1 MYARPVTLHIIKLLY
16 INAMRRFMFTCA
28 GTPLALPYQEFTKG
42 MNPLAPSVRKG
53 KRHVR
58 NKAFLGKVHPMKR
71 NDMQKRGNT
80 HGGNDGHVEKSP

>member
-42 MNPLAPSVRKG
+42 MNPLAPDVY
-53 KRHVR
+53 KR
-58 NKAFLGKVHPMKR
+58 
-71 NDMQKRGNT
+71 QGN
-80 HGGNDGHVEKSP
+80 HSVEKTHPIFYFCKTDGSRMLAELYRPVA

>member
-1 MYARPVTLHIIKLLY
+1 
-16 INAMRRFMFTCA
+16 MRRFMFTCA

-58 NKAFLGKVHPMKR
+58 NKAFLGKVLSLIHI
-71 NDMQKRGNT
+71 
-80 HGGNDGHVEKSP
+80 

>member
-1 MYARPVTLHIIKLLY
+1 
-16 INAMRRFMFTCA
+16 MRRFMFTCA

-71 NDMQKRGNT
+71 NDNGPEHNMNGYYYYFFI
-80 HGGNDGHVEKSP
+80 

>member
-42 MNPLAPSVRKG
+42 MNPLAPPVRKG
-53 KRHVR
+53 SV
-58 NKAFLGKVHPMKR
+58 ACPEQGVF
-71 NDMQKRGNT
+71 RGGPS
-80 HGGNDGHVEKSP
+80 HEKK